1 MMNHDIEYEFFHLKL
16 KEILMILSSKLTD
29 REFEFMAFR
38 LGLLIDRKFSDD
50 ELQTKYIELQVQ
62 GVIRSRSFEETA
74 LRYGYT
80 LVRTKVIATRIDRKI
95 RKLFHSKIRSAKL
108 QAFLEE

>member
-1 MMNHDIEYEFFHLKL
+1 MNHDIEYEFFHLKL

-38 LGLLIDRKFSDD
+38 LGLLIDRKWADD
-50 ELQTKYIELQVQ
+50 QLQTNYLELQRQH
-62 GVIRSRSFEETA
+62 VIIPHSLEETA

-80 LVRTKVIATRIDRKI
+80 LVRTKAIATRIDRKI
-95 RKLFHSKIRSAKL
+95 RKLFHRKIRSAKL
-108 QAFLEE
+108 KVFLEE